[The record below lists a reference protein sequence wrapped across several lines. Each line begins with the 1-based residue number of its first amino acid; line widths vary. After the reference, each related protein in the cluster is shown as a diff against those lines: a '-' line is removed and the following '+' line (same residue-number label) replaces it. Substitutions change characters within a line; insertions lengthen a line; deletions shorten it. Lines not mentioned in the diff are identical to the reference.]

1 MAQMI
6 KVATVTLAPG
16 EAKPVEFQ
24 FSPMEARVYQVSVD
38 GLIGSFSVL
47 EPPAAQFVVSDL
59 IITPAQCYPGELVS
73 ISVTVR
79 NIGLVAGS
87 YTVTCEVL

>member
-1 MAQMI
+1 MQKTI
-6 KVATVTLAPG
+6 TLNPG
-16 EAKPVEFQ
+16 ESKEVSFTTTPQTVGVH
-24 FSPMEARVYQVSVD
+24 SVSVD
-38 GLIGSFSVL
+38 GLSGSFSVL

-87 YTVTCEVL
+87 YTVTVEVF

>member
-1 MAQMI
+1 MQKTI
-6 KVATVTLAPG
+6 TLNPG
-16 EAKPVEFQ
+16 ESKEVSFTITPQTVGVH
-24 FSPMEARVYQVSVD
+24 SVSVD
-38 GLIGSFSVL
+38 GLSGSFTVL
-47 EPPAAQFVVSDL
+47 EPPVAQFVVSDL
-59 IITPAQCYPGELVS
+59 IITPSQCYPGELVS